1 MKRLVLTLTLSLLVF
16 SLFAGV
22 FAQKT
27 LPNGMELVTKEN
39 HDNTAVGFYCF
50 VKTGSVN
57 EGAYLGKGI
66 SHYLEHLVSS
76 GTTTYHTEA
85 EYEALGKEMGA
96 IVNAYTTD
104 EVTAYHILADKIN
117 QDLALQLLAE
127 QIQYCV
133 FDTTEINRE
142 KQVILKEIV
151 MRSTPPQAK
160 IYQRSNEL
168 TFYNSN
174 RRFPVIGYTELFK
187 TITREDMMDYYK
199 KRYAPNNMIFV
210 SVGDFDAEE
219 MLTKL
224 VDTFTDFPR
233 QQIEPAYLPAQPV
246 RSGEHTIIEEFD
258 ITQPTVRLNT
268 IISKADYA
276 DITALDTAL
285 DILFAKRQSPIRYK
299 LMEELQ
305 LVTDVGAYIN
315 YSNNQPE
322 GAVMI
327 YFEAKD
333 VNDIDEIRNIIDEE
347 LAKYAVSGMEKSDIQ
362 NIINRGKSY
371 KLMTQPGV
379 DRDCNM
385 IGWNMVRYGVP
396 DTFES
401 SMKQLERLSVADM
414 EAALAKH
421 LLPRNRLNFYAVPKG
436 SKTQLEN
443 SVITDVVKVDPE
455 KIQLKKNL
463 TLIHRV
469 NTEKPL
475 VKTVINLPMSS
486 GYETPENVGSLD
498 FMVNMAFQ
506 GSKKYDP
513 LTLTEWL
520 EDHAVN
526 LKVNTYLTGTNISFK
541 CLKDDLPEMKKII
554 LDAINNP
561 LFDEREIALNKE
573 QYQADYNRSI
583 TDPGSLHGQFK
594 DAILFPGQRNAV
606 SLERRNE
613 IRQNLTRQDLI
624 NLHKEY
630 LQADKLIV
638 TMFGDIS
645 REEAETFALDM
656 QKNIPNKAIKGE
668 ISYPSVAE
676 LNDTYTNVYDS
687 EQVNINLVYQAP
699 ALTSNEFAA
708 VKVME
713 LILSGSR
720 GRLHK
725 AVRGTRDLAYYA
737 YGSYTYNKEAG
748 YFTIT
753 SQTSIDKID
762 DLQHVLQD
770 EAQKIMNEPVTQ
782 EEVDAAVAENTQL
795 MKTYMTDS
803 SMPGYMTYFEALGLG
818 YDYLTESPKV
828 LAKVTAEDVMNVAKK
843 YFANEALFISQPSE
857 NVDLMVN

>member
-1 MKRLVLTLTLSLLVF
+1 MKRIVLTLTLSLLVF
-16 SLFAGV
+16 TLFAGV
-22 FAQKT
+22 IAQKT
-27 LPNGMELVTKEN
+27 LPNGMELITKEN
-39 HDNTAVGFYCF
+39 HGNTGVGFYCF
-50 VKTGSVN
+50 VKTGAVN

-104 EVTAYHILADKIN
+104 EITAYHILADKSN
-117 QDLALQLLAE
+117 QDLALQLISE
-127 QIQYCV
+127 QIQFCV

-142 KQVILKEIV
+142 KQVILKEMV
-151 MRSTPPQAK
+151 MRSTPPQSK
-160 IYQRSNEL
+160 IYQRNNEL
-168 TFYNSN
+168 TFTNSN
-174 RRFPVIGYTELFK
+174 RRFPVIGYAELFK
-187 TITREDMMDYYK
+187 TITRDDLKDYYK

-224 VDTFTDFPR
+224 EETFINFPR

-276 DITALDTAL
+276 DVNALDTAL

-322 GAVMI
+322 GAIMI
-327 YFEAKD
+327 YFEAKE
-333 VNDIDEIRNIIDEE
+333 VSDIDQIKNIIDEE

-362 NIINRGKSY
+362 NIINRYKSY
-371 KLMTQPGV
+371 KLMTQPSVGN
-379 DRDCNM
+379 DSNS

-396 DTFES
+396 DTYES
-401 SMKQLERLSVADM
+401 SIQKLEQLEVAEM
-414 EAALAKH
+414 EAALVKYM
-421 LLPRNRLNFYAVPKG
+421 LPKNRLNFYAVPKG
-436 SKTQLEN
+436 AKAQLEN
-443 SVITDVVKVDPE
+443 AVIADVVKIDPK

-475 VKTVINLPMSS
+475 VKIVLNLPMSS
-486 GYETPENVGSLD
+486 GYETVENVGSLD
-498 FMVNMAFQ
+498 FMANLAFQ

-526 LKVNTYLTGTNISFK
+526 MRVNTYLTGTNISFK

-561 LFDEREIALNKE
+561 LFDEREIALTKE

-606 SLERRNE
+606 SLERKNE
-613 IRQNLTRQDLI
+613 ILQNLTRKDLI

-630 LQADKLIV
+630 LQADELIV
-638 TMFGDIS
+638 TMFGDIN
-645 REEAETFALDM
+645 RDEAEAFALDM
-656 QKNIPNKAIKGE
+656 QKNIPHRSLKGE
-668 ISYPSVAE
+668 MSYPTIAE
-676 LNDTYTNVYDS
+676 LNDSFINDYDS
-687 EQVNINLVYQAP
+687 EQVNINLVFQAP
-699 ALTSNEFAA
+699 ALTSDEFAA
-708 VKVME
+708 TKVME

-737 YGSYTYNKEAG
+737 YASYSYNQEAG

-753 SQTSIDKID
+753 SQTSIDKKE
-762 DLQHVLQD
+762 DLKSVLQG
-770 EAQKIMNEPVTQ
+770 EVQKMMSEPVTQ
-782 EEVDAAVAENTQL
+782 EEVDAAVAENAQL

-818 YDYLTESPKV
+818 YDYLTESPKL

-843 YFANEALFISQPSE
+843 YFANEAVIISQPSE